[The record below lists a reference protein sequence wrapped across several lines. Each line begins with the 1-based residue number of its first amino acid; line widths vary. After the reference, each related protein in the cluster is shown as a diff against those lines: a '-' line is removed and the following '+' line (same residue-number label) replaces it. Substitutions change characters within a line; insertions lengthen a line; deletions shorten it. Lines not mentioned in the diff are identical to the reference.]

1 MDLRI
6 AKWLLIFCIV
16 NPAQAATTE
25 LKVGIAN
32 QHYDSLRLENGKL
45 VGNLAE
51 PYQCVVDDLTYSV
64 KYYVLPQIRVLNLL
78 QTGGLD
84 VGIPLVQQPDRDVYA
99 MFAEPLL
106 WPPFHLYT
114 KKDIDTSG
122 DLSGYTFT
130 VVRSAARGGK
140 EYLARN
146 PNFIEVNEW
155 GHALSMAQFGRADGA
170 VIPAPVIKSLP
181 AKRFEGLKKQDFGSI
196 PLSMYVSRQS
206 ANTHEILSHLNA
218 SIQHCLQKVD

>member
-16 NPAQAATTE
+16 NPALAATTE

-51 PYQCVVDDLTYSV
+51 PYQCVVDDLAYSIS
-64 KYYVLPQIRVLNLL
+64 YYVLPQIRVLNLL
-78 QTGGLD
+78 QSGGLE
-84 VGIPLVQQPDRDVYA
+84 VGIPLVHAPERDEYA
-99 MFAEPLL
+99 MFAQPLL
-106 WPPFHLYT
+106 WPPFHLYA
-114 KKDIDTSG
+114 KDDIDTSG

-155 GHALSMAQFGRADGA
+155 SHALAMAQFGRADGA

-181 AKRFEGLKKQDFGSI
+181 PKRFEGLKKQDFGAI
-196 PLSMYVSRQS
+196 PLSMYVSKQS
-206 ANTHEILSHLNA
+206 ANAHEILRDLNA
-218 SIQHCLQKVD
+218 SIELCLAKVD